1 MMRPVN
7 QIRIVLDTSHI
18 LRAKALIY
26 FVTET
31 EQTLNIVIENTP
43 NIAKERSR
51 PVEPM
56 LRK

>member
-1 MMRPVN
+1 MRPAN
-7 QIRIVLDTSHI
+7 QIRIVLDTSQI

-26 FVTET
+26 FVNET
-31 EQTLNIVIENTP
+31 EETVNIVMENTP
-43 NIAKERSR
+43 KIAKERSR